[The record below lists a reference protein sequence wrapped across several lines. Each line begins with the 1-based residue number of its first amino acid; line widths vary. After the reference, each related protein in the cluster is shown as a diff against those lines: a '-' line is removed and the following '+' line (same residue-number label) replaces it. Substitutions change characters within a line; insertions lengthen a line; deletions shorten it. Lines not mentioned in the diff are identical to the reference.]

1 MRFKYLLSLQK
12 VDHMLKE
19 ERFQIILERLGHE
32 QKVYLGGLSNLLNV
46 SEDTVRRDIKELADQ
61 GLLKSVRG
69 GAVPHSPGPHHF
81 KDRMSHDQEQ
91 KQIIASKALEFLKDD
106 QVVVFDGGTSAMLIA
121 QLLPKHLRLTVVT
134 NSFPI
139 ASLLEEHE
147 YVEVLFAGGRL
158 LKNSFVTIGNDT
170 IQFFK
175 KFRPD
180 ICLLGIC
187 SIHPGLGVTGP
198 DYEESEVKR
207 TMIDSSKE
215 VIALATMEKL
225 GTAEA
230 HYVCPTERLSVIIT
244 DQPADKEE
252 FKIYTDMG
260 IRIV

>member
-1 MRFKYLLSLQK
+1 
-12 VDHMLKE
+12 MLKE
-19 ERFQIILERLGHE
+19 ERFQIILNQLGHE
-32 QKVYLGGLSNLLNV
+32 QKVYLGHLSTLLNV

-81 KDRMSHDQEQ
+81 RDRMKYDNEQ
-91 KQIIASKALEFLKDD
+91 KQIVATKALNSLKDG
-106 QVVVFDGGTSAMLIA
+106 QVVIFDGGTSTMLIA
-121 QLLPKHLRLTVVT
+121 QMLPKDLRLTVIT

-158 LKNSFVTIGNDT
+158 LKNSFVTIGNDA

-175 KFRPD
+175 KFRAD

-187 SIHPGLGVTGP
+187 SIHAELGITGP
-198 DYEESEVKR
+198 DFEESEVKR
-207 TMIDSSKE
+207 TMIESSRE
-215 VIALATMEKL
+215 VIALATSEKL

-230 HYVCPTERLSVIIT
+230 YYVCPTERLSAIIT
-244 DQPADKEE
+244 DQPGDHED
-252 FKIYTDMG
+252 FKVYADMG
-260 IRIV
+260 IRMI